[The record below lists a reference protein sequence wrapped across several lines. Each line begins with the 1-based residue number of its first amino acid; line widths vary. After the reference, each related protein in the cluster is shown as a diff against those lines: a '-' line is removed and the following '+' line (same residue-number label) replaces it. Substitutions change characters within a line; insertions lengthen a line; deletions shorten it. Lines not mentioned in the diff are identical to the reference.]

1 MAHTHLASRGAL
13 LAGAASLAVLLC
25 TGANAKDPGMGD
37 YMTRV
42 LACDGVDAKMEVYL
56 PQSLVTK
63 GYQAVR
69 KMKPTIGWYTLD
81 LTSAEK
87 GKVMEPVRVSMSAHG
102 DPRCRW
108 HGRLRSALRHQGEV
122 RPVQPR
128 QWERVAGTPT
138 TSAVRRVLFDHGCSS
153 TPTALDFLPYFNI
166 R

>member
-1 MAHTHLASRGAL
+1 MAHTHLASRGGL

-87 GKVMEPVRVSMSAHG
+87 GKVMEPVRVSMSTDGKTVTVNQYTRGLPPTAI
-102 DPRCRW
+102 P
-108 HGRLRSALRHQGEV
+108 
-122 RPVQPR
+122 
-128 QWERVAGTPT
+128 VAGGT
-138 TSAVRRVLFDHGCSS
+138 VDFDQRFGTKAKCG
-153 TPTALDFLPYFNI
+153 PFNQGNGNA
-166 R
+166 

>member
-87 GKVMEPVRVSMSAHG
+87 GKVMEPVRVSMSADG
-102 DPRCRW
+102 KTVTVNQYPR
-108 HGRLRSALRHQGEV
+108 GLPPTAI
-122 RPVQPR
+122 P
-128 QWERVAGTPT
+128 VAGGT
-138 TSAVRRVLFDHGCSS
+138 VDFDQRFGTKAKCG
-153 TPTALDFLPYFNI
+153 PFNQGNGNA
-166 R
+166 